1 MKIYEQSEEFR
12 RSIDTGADI
21 LAVPADRP
29 AAQIGSRHTPETYQ
43 ALASFIAQRSGWAN
57 ASLGHFSTITLKSA
71 FAWYHG
77 DKSNILKQLTELAAK
92 EKTRLDTSAFG
103 LTELLQQARNSQL

>member
-1 MKIYEQSEEFR
+1 MQVYEQSETFR

-43 ALASFIAQRSGWAN
+43 ALASFIAQRSGWEN
-57 ASLGHFSTITLKSA
+57 SSLGHFSTITLKSA
-71 FAWYHG
+71 FAWYHS
-77 DKSNILKQLTELAAK
+77 DQPEVIKQLTELSSK
-92 EKTRLDTSAFG
+92 EKIKLDTSALG
-103 LTELLQQARNSQL
+103 LTELLQQARNSR